1 MSAEGH
7 LPRWARALLRWLA
20 APGDED
26 DVVGD
31 LEEAHRRR
39 LAQRRR
45 GMARWLTALE
55 TLEMAV
61 ALIRVRLDRHRI
73 RGMDTVQDY
82 KLGLR
87 MLVKYP
93 GLTVAGGLA
102 LAIAIGLGAG
112 WYDVTREVLRP
123 RLPFASADRLI
134 EIRMRSTVGAA
145 EETRVLH
152 DLDVWRRDART
163 LVDLGAYRAVERNLA
178 VGEAPPEPV
187 TVAEI
192 SASAFRVTG
201 VPPLLGRP
209 LLDADEAPGAPPV
222 VVLGHAL
229 WRRTF
234 GGRAEVIGQT
244 VRLGSTPTTI
254 VGVMPEGFAFP
265 VNHRLWTP
273 LAERRG
279 GYAPL
284 EGPGVRVFGLLAPG
298 VTQQDANAEVALL
311 AERAAVASPLTH
323 ARLRPRVLAYG
334 GESPGDRSWLEFI
347 VTHGP
352 ILLVLLVACVNVG
365 TLVYARTA
373 TREAEIVTRHALGAG
388 RGRIVAQLFVEALV
402 LATVAAGVGLLMA
415 DRLVRWGLAL
425 YYSGH
430 LDGPPFW
437 IEPGLSPSTVAF
449 AALMTVAAAFLL
461 GVVPG
466 LTATAAPVHTQL
478 RTLGIGGSTLRFGT
492 FWTTAMVAQVA
503 LTVICIPAAVGITE
517 EALRD
522 HRIRSAYPAERY
534 LAVSLGLGSD
544 PPTSDPGPTG
554 DSTVERQV
562 LEFQRRL
569 AAEPG
574 VLAVTFADRLPGMA
588 PHVRTAEIELTDGAP
603 PTLVP
608 GLWLQDVG
616 PGFFEAFDV
625 PVVSGRDFHDGDR
638 STDARTALVNE
649 AFVRQYL
656 EGRNPIGHRVRLARA
671 GVETVEP
678 WLQIV
683 GVVRDVGMT
692 PTDRG
697 EAPYLFTPASLT
709 RAAAVTIGMRATGS
723 LETLATRSRIIAAE
737 LDAGFRIDEVRPLDD
752 LVWRQDVPM
761 FVGAGAV
768 AAVVALG
775 LVLSAS
781 GVFALM
787 AVSVARRTREIGL
800 RTALGASRLRLVATV
815 FSHAAAVVGG
825 GVIAGNAV
833 ILLFVAISDEAVV
846 ADVADALMLTSAVML
861 SAGLLACVEP
871 ARRALRIQPVDALKE
886 A

>member
-1 MSAEGH
+1 MSADSR
-7 LPRWARALLRWLA
+7 LPRWATALLRWLA
-20 APGDED
+20 APGEKD

-39 LAQRRR
+39 LAQRRP

-82 KLGLR
+82 RLGLR

-134 EIRMRSTVGAA
+134 EIRMRSTVGAG

-152 DLDVWRRDART
+152 DLDAWRRDART
-163 LVDLGAYRAVERNLA
+163 LIDLGAYRAVERTLG
-178 VGEAPPEPV
+178 VGDAPPEPV

-201 VPPLLGRP
+201 VAPLLGRP

-244 VRLGSTPTTI
+244 VQLGSIPTTI

-265 VNHRLWTP
+265 VNHRLWMP
-273 LAERRG
+273 LAGRRG

-298 VTQQDANAEVALL
+298 VTQPQANAEIAVL
-311 AERAAVASPLTH
+311 AERTAARSPLTH

-334 GESPGDRSWLEFI
+334 GESPGDRSWLEFV

-402 LATVAAGVGLLMA
+402 LTTVAAGVGLLAA

-430 LDGPPFW
+430 VDGPPFW
-437 IEPGLSPSTVAF
+437 IQPGLSPSTVAF

-466 LTATAAPVHTQL
+466 LTATGAPVHAHL
-478 RTLGIGGSTLRFGT
+478 RTLGVGGSTLRFGT

-517 EALRD
+517 EAIRD

-534 LAVSLGLGSD
+534 LAISLGLGSGR
-544 PPTSDPGPTG
+544 PAMASGAAG
-554 DSTVERQV
+554 DAVQQQV
-562 LEFQRRL
+562 REFARRL

-574 VLAVTFADRLPGMA
+574 VTAVTFADRLPGMA
-588 PHVRTAEIELTDGAP
+588 PHVRTAELELTDGAP
-603 PTLVP
+603 PVLVAN
-608 GLWLQDVG
+608 LWLQAVG

-625 PVVSGRDFHDGDR
+625 PVISGRDFHDGDR
-638 STDARTALVNE
+638 SSEARTALVNE

-656 EGRNPIGHRVRLARA
+656 QGRNPTGHRVRLTRA
-671 GVETVEP
+671 EAEAAEP
-678 WLQIV
+678 WLEIV

-709 RAAAVTIGMRATGS
+709 GAIAVTLGVRAPGS
-723 LETLATRSRIIAAE
+723 LESLATRSRIIAAD
-737 LDAGFRIDEVRPLDD
+737 LDAGLRIDEIRPLDD

-768 AAVVALG
+768 AAIVALG
-775 LVLSAS
+775 LFLSAS
-781 GVFALM
+781 GIFALM
-787 AVSVARRTREIGL
+787 SVSVARRTREIGL
-800 RTALGASRLRLVATV
+800 RTALGASRLRLIATV
-815 FSHAAAVVGG
+815 FSRAAAVVGG
-825 GVIAGNAV
+825 GVVAGNAV
-833 ILLFVAISDEAVV
+833 ILLFVAVSDEAAV

-861 SAGLLACVEP
+861 AAGLLACVEP